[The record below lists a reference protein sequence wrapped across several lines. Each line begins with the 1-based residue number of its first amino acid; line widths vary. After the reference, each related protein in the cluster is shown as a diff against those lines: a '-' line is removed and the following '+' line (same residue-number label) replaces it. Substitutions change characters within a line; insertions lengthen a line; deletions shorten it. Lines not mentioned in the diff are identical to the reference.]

1 MFIDKARIFVKSGNG
16 GNGAVSFR
24 REKYVPAGG
33 PDGGDG
39 GNGASVIFE
48 VDLGLRTLMD
58 FKYQRKYV
66 AEHGEDGSKKRK
78 AGKNGEDLVLKVPPG
93 TIIRDEATGLIIAD
107 LKEEG
112 DKAIV
117 ARGGR
122 GGKGNQHFANAVRQA
137 PAFAR
142 SGSEA
147 TGLIIAD
154 LKEEGDKA
162 IVARGGR
169 GGKGNQHFANAVRQA
184 PAFARSGSDGVEKWV
199 VLELKMIADVGLL
212 GFPNVGK
219 STFLSVVTKAKPKI
233 ANYHFTTLTPN
244 LGVVQT
250 KFGDS
255 FVLADIPGL
264 IEGAADGIGLGH
276 DFLRHVERTKVLI
289 HIVDISGIEGRDAL
303 EDFDKIND
311 ELKLYNEKLSTR
323 PQIVVANKMD
333 ILEDETIFEDFKNE
347 LEGRGY
353 KVFKMSAATRQG
365 IDDVIAYVSELLQD
379 AEEIELVSEEEMF
392 RPELD
397 EPQDEG
403 LQIEI
408 EDGVYVVTGKSLR
421 RIMYSVNF
429 EDMESLQYFQKAME
443 SQGVFDRLREMGIE
457 DGDTVR
463 IYEIEFE
470 FYN

>member
-1 MFIDKARIFVKSGNG
+1 MFIDKARIFVKAGNG

-39 GNGASVIFE
+39 GRGASVIFE
-48 VDLGLRTLMD
+48 VDNDLRTLMD

-66 AEHGEDGSKKRK
+66 ATPGGDGSKKRQ
-78 AGKNGEDLVLKVPPG
+78 AGKNGEDLVLKVPAG
-93 TIIRDEATGLIIAD
+93 TIIRDEASGKIIAD
-107 LKEEG
+107 LKHEG
-112 DKAIV
+112 DRAVV

-137 PAFAR
+137 PNFAK
-142 SGSEA
+142 SG
-147 TGLIIAD
+147 TDG
-154 LKEEGDKA
+154 EE
-162 IVARGGR
+162 R
-169 GGKGNQHFANAVRQA
+169 
-184 PAFARSGSDGVEKWV
+184 WV
-199 VLELKMIADVGLL
+199 ILELKMIADVGLL

-219 STFLSVVTKAKPKI
+219 STFLSVVTAAKPKI

-264 IEGAADGIGLGH
+264 IEGAAEGIGLGH

-289 HIVDISGIEGRDAL
+289 HIVDISGLEGRNAL
-303 EDFDKIND
+303 EDFDAING

-323 PQIVVANKMD
+323 PQVVVANKID
-333 ILEDETIFEDFKNE
+333 ILEDESVYEEFKAT
-347 LEGRGY
+347 LEERGY
-353 KVFKMSAATRQG
+353 KVFKMSAATREG
-365 IDDVIAYVSELLQD
+365 IDDVIAYVSQILKD
-379 AEEIELVSEEEMF
+379 AEEIELVSEEELYV
-392 RPELD
+392 PELD
-397 EPQDEG
+397 DEQEEG
-403 LQIEI
+403 LQVEI

-429 EDMESLQYFQKAME
+429 EDMESIQFFQKTME
-443 SQGVFDRLREMGIE
+443 SQGVFDKLREMGIE
-457 DGDTVR
+457 DGDTVK
-463 IYEIEFE
+463 IYDIEFE

>member
-78 AGKNGEDLVLKVPPG
+78 AGRNGEDLILKVPPG
-93 TIIRDEATGLIIAD
+93 TIIRDEATGLVIAD

-112 DKAIV
+112 DRAVV
-117 ARGGR
+117 A
-122 GGKGNQHFANAVRQA
+122 K
-137 PAFAR
+137 
-142 SGSEA
+142 
-147 TGLIIAD
+147 
-154 LKEEGDKA
+154 
-162 IVARGGR
+162 GGR

-233 ANYHFTTLTPN
+233 ANYYFTTLTPN

-250 KFGDS
+250 KFGES

-264 IEGAADGIGLGH
+264 IEGAAEGVGLGH

-289 HIVDISGIEGRDAL
+289 HIVDISGLEGRDAL
-303 EDFDKIND
+303 DDFDKING
-311 ELKLYNEKLSTR
+311 ELKLYNEKLATR
-323 PQIVVANKMD
+323 PQVVVANKMD
-333 ILEDETIFEDFKNE
+333 ILEDESIFDEFKNE

-365 IDDVIAYVSELLQD
+365 VDDVIAYVSELLRE

-397 EPQDEG
+397 EVQDEG
-403 LQIEI
+403 LQIDI

-429 EDMESLQYFQKAME
+429 DDMESLQYFQKAME

>member
-1 MFIDKARIFVKSGNG
+1 MFIDKARIFVKAGNG
-16 GNGAVSFR
+16 GNGAVAFR
-24 REKYVPAGG
+24 KEKYVPAGG

-39 GNGASVIFE
+39 GHGSSVIFE

-66 AEHGEDGSKKRK
+66 APAGGDGTKGKR
-78 AGKNGEDLVLKVPPG
+78 AGKNGEDLVLKVPAG
-93 TIIRDEATGLIIAD
+93 TIIRDEATGLVLAD
-107 LKEEG
+107 LKDEG
-112 DKAIV
+112 DRAVI

-137 PAFAR
+137 PAFAK
-142 SGSEA
+142 SG
-147 TGLIIAD
+147 TDG
-154 LKEEGDKA
+154 EE
-162 IVARGGR
+162 R
-169 GGKGNQHFANAVRQA
+169 
-184 PAFARSGSDGVEKWV
+184 WV

-250 KFGDS
+250 KFGES

-264 IEGAADGIGLGH
+264 IEGASEGIGLGH

-289 HIVDISGIEGRDAL
+289 HIVDISGLEGRTAL

-311 ELKLYNEKLSTR
+311 ELKLYNEKLSAR

-333 ILEDETIFEDFKNE
+333 ILEDQSIFEEFKTE

-353 KVFKMSAATRQG
+353 KVFSMSAATRQG
-365 IDDVIAYVSELLQD
+365 IDEVISYVAQLLNEVEEVEVVSED
-379 AEEIELVSEEEMF
+379 EMY

-397 EPQDEG
+397 QNNEG
-403 LQIEI
+403 DGLEIEI
-408 EDGVYVVTGKSLR
+408 EEDGVYVVKGKALR

-429 EDMESLQYFQKAME
+429 EDMESIQYFQKAME

-463 IYEIEFE
+463 IYELEFE

>member
-1 MFIDKARIFVKSGNG
+1 MFIDKARIFVKAGNG
-16 GNGAVSFR
+16 GNGSVSFR

-39 GNGASVIFE
+39 GNGSSVIFE

-58 FKYQRKYV
+58 FKYQRKYT
-66 AEHGEDGSKKRK
+66 AEHGGDGGKRRQ
-78 AGKNGEDLVLKVPPG
+78 AGKNGENLILKVPPG
-93 TIIRDEATGLIIAD
+93 TVIRDEATGLILAD
-107 LKEEG
+107 LKGEG
-112 DKAIV
+112 DSAII

-122 GGKGNQHFANAVRQA
+122 GGKGNQHFANAIRQA
-137 PAFAR
+137 PAFA
-142 SGSEA
+142 
-147 TGLIIAD
+147 
-154 LKEEGDKA
+154 K
-162 IVARGGR
+162 
-169 GGKGNQHFANAVRQA
+169 
-184 PAFARSGSDGVEKWV
+184 SGSDGEERWV

-264 IEGAADGIGLGH
+264 IEGASDGVGLGH
-276 DFLRHVERTKVLI
+276 EFLRHVERTKVLI
-289 HIVDISGIEGRDAL
+289 HVVDISGIEGRDAL

-311 ELKLYNEKLSTR
+311 ELKLYNQKLATR
-323 PQIVVANKMD
+323 PQVVVANKID
-333 ILEDETIFEDFKNE
+333 ILENESIFEDFKNE
-347 LEGRGY
+347 LESRGY
-353 KVFKMSAATRQG
+353 KVFKMSAATREG
-365 IDDVIAYVSELLQD
+365 IDDVISYVSEILREV
-379 AEEIELVSEEEMF
+379 EEVELYTEEEMYK
-392 RPELD
+392 PELD
-397 EPQDEG
+397 VKEEEG
-403 LQIEI
+403 LNIEI

-443 SQGVFDRLREMGIE
+443 GEGVFDRLREMGIE

-463 IYEIEFE
+463 IYELEFE

>member
-78 AGKNGEDLVLKVPPG
+78 AGRNGEDLILKVPPG
-93 TIIRDEATGLIIAD
+93 TIIRGEATGLVIAE

-112 DKAIV
+112 DSAVV
-117 ARGGR
+117 A
-122 GGKGNQHFANAVRQA
+122 K
-137 PAFAR
+137 
-142 SGSEA
+142 
-147 TGLIIAD
+147 
-154 LKEEGDKA
+154 
-162 IVARGGR
+162 GGR

-250 KFGDS
+250 KFGES

-264 IEGAADGIGLGH
+264 IEGAAEGVGLGH

-289 HIVDISGIEGRDAL
+289 HIVDISGLEGRDAL
-303 EDFDKIND
+303 DDFDKING
-311 ELKLYNEKLSTR
+311 ELKLYNEKLATR
-323 PQIVVANKMD
+323 PQVVVANKMD
-333 ILEDETIFEDFKNE
+333 ILEDESIFDEFKNE

-365 IDDVIAYVSELLQD
+365 VDDVIAYVSELLRE

-397 EPQDEG
+397 EVQDEG
-403 LQIEI
+403 LQIDI

-429 EDMESLQYFQKAME
+429 DDMESLQYFQKAME

>member
-1 MFIDKARIFVKSGNG
+1 MD
-16 GNGAVSFR
+16 AVSFR

-78 AGKNGEDLVLKVPPG
+78 AGRNGEDLILKVPPG
-93 TIIRDEATGLIIAD
+93 TIIRDEATGLVIAD

-112 DKAIV
+112 DRAVV
-117 ARGGR
+117 A
-122 GGKGNQHFANAVRQA
+122 K
-137 PAFAR
+137 
-142 SGSEA
+142 
-147 TGLIIAD
+147 
-154 LKEEGDKA
+154 
-162 IVARGGR
+162 GGR

-250 KFGDS
+250 KFGES

-264 IEGAADGIGLGH
+264 IEGAAEGVGLGH

-289 HIVDISGIEGRDAL
+289 HIVDISGLEGRDAL
-303 EDFDKIND
+303 DDFDKING
-311 ELKLYNEKLSTR
+311 ELKLYNEKLATR
-323 PQIVVANKMD
+323 PQVVVANKMD
-333 ILEDETIFEDFKNE
+333 ILEDESIFDEFKNE

-365 IDDVIAYVSELLQD
+365 VDDVIAYVSELLRE

-397 EPQDEG
+397 EVQDEG
-403 LQIEI
+403 LQIDI

-429 EDMESLQYFQKAME
+429 DDMESLQYFQKAME

>member
-78 AGKNGEDLVLKVPPG
+78 AGRNGEDLILKVPPG
-93 TIIRDEATGLIIAD
+93 TIIRDEATGLVIAD

-112 DKAIV
+112 DRAVV
-117 ARGGR
+117 A
-122 GGKGNQHFANAVRQA
+122 K
-137 PAFAR
+137 
-142 SGSEA
+142 
-147 TGLIIAD
+147 
-154 LKEEGDKA
+154 
-162 IVARGGR
+162 GGR

-250 KFGDS
+250 KFGES

-264 IEGAADGIGLGH
+264 IEGAAEGVGLGH

-289 HIVDISGIEGRDAL
+289 HIVDISGLEGRDAL
-303 EDFDKIND
+303 DDFDKING
-311 ELKLYNEKLSTR
+311 ELKLYNEKLATR
-323 PQIVVANKMD
+323 PQVVVANKMD
-333 ILEDETIFEDFKNE
+333 ILEDESIFNEFKNE

-365 IDDVIAYVSELLQD
+365 VDDVIAYVSELLRE

-397 EPQDEG
+397 EVQDEG
-403 LQIEI
+403 LQIDI

-429 EDMESLQYFQKAME
+429 DDMESLQYFQKAME
-443 SQGVFDRLREMGIE
+443 IQGVFDRLREMGIE

>member
-78 AGKNGEDLVLKVPPG
+78 AGRNGEDLILKVPPG
-93 TIIRDEATGLIIAD
+93 TIIRDEATGLVIAD

-112 DKAIV
+112 DRAVV
-117 ARGGR
+117 A
-122 GGKGNQHFANAVRQA
+122 K
-137 PAFAR
+137 
-142 SGSEA
+142 
-147 TGLIIAD
+147 
-154 LKEEGDKA
+154 
-162 IVARGGR
+162 GGR

-250 KFGDS
+250 KFGES

-264 IEGAADGIGLGH
+264 IEGAAEGVGLGH

-289 HIVDISGIEGRDAL
+289 HIVDISGLEGRDAL
-303 EDFDKIND
+303 DDFDKING
-311 ELKLYNEKLSTR
+311 ELKLYNEKLATR
-323 PQIVVANKMD
+323 PQVVVANKMD
-333 ILEDETIFEDFKNE
+333 ILEDESIFDEFKNE

-365 IDDVIAYVSELLQD
+365 VDDVIAYVSELLRE

-397 EPQDEG
+397 EGQDEG
-403 LQIEI
+403 LQIDI

-429 EDMESLQYFQKAME
+429 DDMESLQYFQKAME
-443 SQGVFDRLREMGIE
+443 SQGVFDKLREMGIE

>member
-78 AGKNGEDLVLKVPPG
+78 AGRNGEDLILKVPPG
-93 TIIRDEATGLIIAD
+93 TIIRDEATGLVIAD

-112 DKAIV
+112 DRAVV
-117 ARGGR
+117 A
-122 GGKGNQHFANAVRQA
+122 K
-137 PAFAR
+137 
-142 SGSEA
+142 
-147 TGLIIAD
+147 
-154 LKEEGDKA
+154 
-162 IVARGGR
+162 GGR

-250 KFGDS
+250 KFGES

-264 IEGAADGIGLGH
+264 IEGAAEGVGLGH

-289 HIVDISGIEGRDAL
+289 HIVDISSLEGRDAL
-303 EDFDKIND
+303 DDFDKING
-311 ELKLYNEKLSTR
+311 ELKLYNEKLATR
-323 PQIVVANKMD
+323 PQVVVANKMD
-333 ILEDETIFEDFKNE
+333 ILEDESIFDEFKNE

-365 IDDVIAYVSELLQD
+365 VDDVIAYVSELLRE

-397 EPQDEG
+397 EVQDEG
-403 LQIEI
+403 LQIDI

-429 EDMESLQYFQKAME
+429 DDMESLQYFQKAME

>member
-78 AGKNGEDLVLKVPPG
+78 AGRNGEDLILKVPPG
-93 TIIRDEATGLIIAD
+93 TIIRDEATGLVIAD

-112 DKAIV
+112 ERAVV
-117 ARGGR
+117 A
-122 GGKGNQHFANAVRQA
+122 K
-137 PAFAR
+137 
-142 SGSEA
+142 
-147 TGLIIAD
+147 
-154 LKEEGDKA
+154 
-162 IVARGGR
+162 GGR

-250 KFGDS
+250 KFGES

-264 IEGAADGIGLGH
+264 IEGAAEGVGLGH

-289 HIVDISGIEGRDAL
+289 HIVDISGLEGRDAL
-303 EDFDKIND
+303 DDFDKING
-311 ELKLYNEKLSTR
+311 ELKLYNEKLATR
-323 PQIVVANKMD
+323 PQVVVANKMD
-333 ILEDETIFEDFKNE
+333 ILEDESIFDEFKNE

-365 IDDVIAYVSELLQD
+365 VDDVIAYVSELLRE

-397 EPQDEG
+397 EVQDEG
-403 LQIEI
+403 LQIDI

-429 EDMESLQYFQKAME
+429 DDMESLQYFQKAME

>member
-78 AGKNGEDLVLKVPPG
+78 AGRNGEDLILKVPPG
-93 TIIRDEATGLIIAD
+93 TIIRDEATGLVIAD

-112 DKAIV
+112 DRAIV
-117 ARGGR
+117 A
-122 GGKGNQHFANAVRQA
+122 K
-137 PAFAR
+137 
-142 SGSEA
+142 
-147 TGLIIAD
+147 
-154 LKEEGDKA
+154 
-162 IVARGGR
+162 GGR

-264 IEGAADGIGLGH
+264 IEGAAEGIGLGH

-289 HIVDISGIEGRDAL
+289 HIVDISGLEGRDAL
-303 EDFDKIND
+303 DDFDKING

-323 PQIVVANKMD
+323 PQVVVANKID
-333 ILEDETIFEDFKNE
+333 ILEDESVFEEFKNE

-365 IDDVIAYVSELLQD
+365 VDDVIAYVSELLQN

-397 EPQDEG
+397 EVQDEG

-408 EDGVYVVTGKSLR
+408 EDGVYVVSGKSLR

-429 EDMESLQYFQKAME
+429 EDMESIQYFQKAME
-443 SQGVFDRLREMGIE
+443 SQGVFDKLRDMGIV

-463 IYEIEFE
+463 IYEFEFE

>member
-39 GNGASVIFE
+39 GNGASVVFE

-78 AGKNGEDLVLKVPPG
+78 AGRNGEDLILKVPPG
-93 TIIRDEATGLIIAD
+93 TIIRDEATGLVIAD

-112 DKAIV
+112 DRAVV
-117 ARGGR
+117 A
-122 GGKGNQHFANAVRQA
+122 K
-137 PAFAR
+137 
-142 SGSEA
+142 
-147 TGLIIAD
+147 
-154 LKEEGDKA
+154 
-162 IVARGGR
+162 GGR

-250 KFGDS
+250 KFGES

-264 IEGAADGIGLGH
+264 IEGAAEGVGLGH

-289 HIVDISGIEGRDAL
+289 HIVDISGLEGRDAL
-303 EDFDKIND
+303 DDFDKING
-311 ELKLYNEKLSTR
+311 ELKLYNEKLATR
-323 PQIVVANKMD
+323 PQVVVANKMD
-333 ILEDETIFEDFKNE
+333 ILEDESIFDEFKNE

-365 IDDVIAYVSELLQD
+365 VDDVIAYVSELLRE

-397 EPQDEG
+397 EVQDEG
-403 LQIEI
+403 LQIDI

-429 EDMESLQYFQKAME
+429 DDMESLQYFQKAME
-443 SQGVFDRLREMGIE
+443 SQGVFDKLREMGIE

>member
-1 MFIDKARIFVKSGNG
+1 MFIDKARIFVKAGNG

-39 GNGASVIFE
+39 GRGASVIFE
-48 VDLGLRTLMD
+48 VDNDLRTLMD

-66 AEHGEDGSKKRK
+66 ATPGGDGSKKRQ
-78 AGKNGEDLVLKVPPG
+78 AGKNGEDLVLKVPAG
-93 TIIRDEATGLIIAD
+93 TIIRDEASGKIIAD
-107 LKEEG
+107 SKHEG
-112 DKAIV
+112 DRAVV

-137 PAFAR
+137 PNFAK
-142 SGSEA
+142 SG
-147 TGLIIAD
+147 TDG
-154 LKEEGDKA
+154 EE
-162 IVARGGR
+162 R
-169 GGKGNQHFANAVRQA
+169 
-184 PAFARSGSDGVEKWV
+184 WV
-199 VLELKMIADVGLL
+199 ILELKMIADVGLL

-219 STFLSVVTKAKPKI
+219 STFLSVVTAAKPKI

-264 IEGAADGIGLGH
+264 IEGAAEGIGLGH

-289 HIVDISGIEGRDAL
+289 HIVDISGLEGRNAL
-303 EDFDKIND
+303 EDFDAING

-323 PQIVVANKMD
+323 PQVVVANKID
-333 ILEDETIFEDFKNE
+333 ILEDESVYEEFKTT
-347 LEGRGY
+347 LEERGY
-353 KVFKMSAATRQG
+353 KVFKMSAATREG
-365 IDDVIAYVSELLQD
+365 IDDVIAYVSQILKD
-379 AEEIELVSEEEMF
+379 AEEIELVSEEELYV
-392 RPELD
+392 PELD
-397 EPQDEG
+397 DEQEEG
-403 LQIEI
+403 LQVEI

-429 EDMESLQYFQKAME
+429 EDMESIQFFQKTME
-443 SQGVFDRLREMGIE
+443 SQGVFDKLREMGIE
-457 DGDTVR
+457 DGDTVK
-463 IYEIEFE
+463 IYDIEFE

>member
-78 AGKNGEDLVLKVPPG
+78 AGRNGEDLILKVPPG
-93 TIIRDEATGLIIAD
+93 TIIRDEATGLVIAD

-112 DKAIV
+112 GRAVV
-117 ARGGR
+117 A
-122 GGKGNQHFANAVRQA
+122 K
-137 PAFAR
+137 
-142 SGSEA
+142 
-147 TGLIIAD
+147 
-154 LKEEGDKA
+154 
-162 IVARGGR
+162 GGR

-250 KFGDS
+250 KFGES

-264 IEGAADGIGLGH
+264 IEGAAEGVGLGH

-289 HIVDISGIEGRDAL
+289 HIVDISGLEGRDAL
-303 EDFDKIND
+303 DDFDKING
-311 ELKLYNEKLSTR
+311 ELKLYNEKLATR
-323 PQIVVANKMD
+323 PQVVVANKMD
-333 ILEDETIFEDFKNE
+333 ILEDESIFDEFKNE

-365 IDDVIAYVSELLQD
+365 VDDVIAYVSELLRE

-397 EPQDEG
+397 EVQDEG
-403 LQIEI
+403 LQIDI

-429 EDMESLQYFQKAME
+429 DDMESLQYFQKAME

>member
-78 AGKNGEDLVLKVPPG
+78 AGRNGEDLILKVPPG
-93 TIIRDEATGLIIAD
+93 TIIRDEATGLVIAD

-112 DKAIV
+112 DRAIV
-117 ARGGR
+117 A
-122 GGKGNQHFANAVRQA
+122 K
-137 PAFAR
+137 
-142 SGSEA
+142 
-147 TGLIIAD
+147 
-154 LKEEGDKA
+154 
-162 IVARGGR
+162 GGR

-264 IEGAADGIGLGH
+264 IEGAAEGIGLGH

-289 HIVDISGIEGRDAL
+289 HIVDISGLEGRDAL
-303 EDFDKIND
+303 DDFDKING

-323 PQIVVANKMD
+323 PQVVVANKMD
-333 ILEDETIFEDFKNE
+333 ILEDESVFEEFKNE

-365 IDDVIAYVSELLQD
+365 VDDVIAYVSELLQN

-397 EPQDEG
+397 EVQDEG

-408 EDGVYVVTGKSLR
+408 EDGVYVVSGKSLR

-429 EDMESLQYFQKAME
+429 EDMESIQYFQKAME
-443 SQGVFDRLREMGIE
+443 SQGVFDKLREMGIE

>member
-1 MFIDKARIFVKSGNG
+1 MFIDKARIFVKAGNG

-39 GNGASVIFE
+39 GRGASVIFE
-48 VDLGLRTLMD
+48 VDNDLRTLMD

-66 AEHGEDGSKKRK
+66 ATPGGDGSKKRQ
-78 AGKNGEDLVLKVPPG
+78 AGKNGEDLVLKVPAG
-93 TIIRDEATGLIIAD
+93 TIIRDEASGKIIAD
-107 LKEEG
+107 LKHEG
-112 DKAIV
+112 DRAVV

-137 PAFAR
+137 PNFAK
-142 SGSEA
+142 SG
-147 TGLIIAD
+147 TDG
-154 LKEEGDKA
+154 EE
-162 IVARGGR
+162 R
-169 GGKGNQHFANAVRQA
+169 
-184 PAFARSGSDGVEKWV
+184 WV
-199 VLELKMIADVGLL
+199 ILELKMIADVGLL

-219 STFLSVVTKAKPKI
+219 STFLSVVTAAKPKI

-264 IEGAADGIGLGH
+264 IEGAAEGIGLGH

-289 HIVDISGIEGRDAL
+289 HIVDISGLEGRNAL
-303 EDFDKIND
+303 EDFDAING

-323 PQIVVANKMD
+323 PQVVVANKID
-333 ILEDETIFEDFKNE
+333 ILEDESVYEEFKTT
-347 LEGRGY
+347 LEERGY
-353 KVFKMSAATRQG
+353 KVFKMSAATREG
-365 IDDVIAYVSELLQD
+365 IDDVIAYVSQILKD
-379 AEEIELVSEEEMF
+379 AEETELVSEEELYV
-392 RPELD
+392 PELD
-397 EPQDEG
+397 DEQEEG
-403 LQIEI
+403 LQVEI

-429 EDMESLQYFQKAME
+429 EDMESIQFFQKTME
-443 SQGVFDRLREMGIE
+443 SQGVFDKLREMGIE
-457 DGDTVR
+457 DGDTVK
-463 IYEIEFE
+463 IYDIEFE

>member
-1 MFIDKARIFVKSGNG
+1 MFIDKARIFVKAGNG
-16 GNGAVSFR
+16 GNGAVGFR
-24 REKYVPAGG
+24 KEKYVPAGG

-58 FKYQRKYV
+58 FKYQRKYL
-66 AEHGEDGSKKRK
+66 AQPGGDGTKSKR
-78 AGKNGEDLVLKVPPG
+78 AGANGEDLVLKVPAG
-93 TIIRDEATGLIIAD
+93 TIIRDEETNLILAD

-112 DKAIV
+112 DIAII
-117 ARGGR
+117 AKGGR

-137 PAFAR
+137 PAFAK
-142 SGSEA
+142 SG
-147 TGLIIAD
+147 T
-154 LKEEGDKA
+154 
-162 IVARGGR
+162 
-169 GGKGNQHFANAVRQA
+169 
-184 PAFARSGSDGVEKWV
+184 DGQERWV
-199 VLELKMIADVGLL
+199 TLELKMIADVGLL

-264 IEGAADGIGLGH
+264 IEGAADGVGLGH

-289 HIVDISGIEGRDAL
+289 HIVDISGLEGRDAL
-303 EDFDKIND
+303 EDFDKINS
-311 ELKLYNEKLSTR
+311 ELSLYNEKLSSR

-333 ILEDETIFEDFKNE
+333 ILDDESKFEEFKNE
-347 LEGRGY
+347 LEDRGY
-353 KVFKMSAATRQG
+353 KVFKMSAATREG
-365 IDDVIAYVSELLQD
+365 IDDVIAYVSQMLKEV
-379 AEEIELVSEEEMF
+379 EEVELVSEEEMY

-397 EPQDEG
+397 VKAYEG
-403 LQIEI
+403 LNIEI
-408 EDGVYVVTGKSLR
+408 EDGVYLVTGKSLR

-443 SQGVFDRLREMGIE
+443 GQGVFHRLREMGIE

-463 IYEIEFE
+463 IYELEFE

>member
-1 MFIDKARIFVKSGNG
+1 MFIDKARIFVKAGNG
-16 GNGAVSFR
+16 GNGAVGFR
-24 REKYVPAGG
+24 KEKYVPAGG

-39 GNGASVIFE
+39 GQGASIIFE

-58 FKYQRKYV
+58 FKYQRKYS
-66 AEHGEDGSKKRK
+66 AEPGGDGSKSRR
-78 AGKNGEDLVLKVPPG
+78 AGKNGDDLVLKVPAG
-93 TIIRDEATGLIIAD
+93 TIIRDEATGLILAD

-112 DKAIV
+112 DRASIV
-117 ARGGR
+117 RGGR

-137 PAFAR
+137 PSFAK
-142 SGSEA
+142 SG
-147 TGLIIAD
+147 T
-154 LKEEGDKA
+154 EGQE
-162 IVARGGR
+162 R
-169 GGKGNQHFANAVRQA
+169 
-184 PAFARSGSDGVEKWV
+184 WV
-199 VLELKMIADVGLL
+199 TLELKMIADVGLL

-244 LGVVQT
+244 LGVVET
-250 KFGDS
+250 KFGES

-264 IEGAADGIGLGH
+264 IEGAAEGVGLGH

-289 HIVDISGIEGRDAL
+289 HIVDITGLEGRNAL

-311 ELKLYNEKLSTR
+311 ELKMYNERLATR
-323 PQIVVANKMD
+323 PQVVVANKMD
-333 ILEDETIFEDFKNE
+333 ILEDQSIFEEFKNE

-365 IDDVIAYVSELLQD
+365 IDDVIAYVTPLLKEVED
-379 AEEIELVSEEEMF
+379 VELVTEEEMYK
-392 RPELD
+392 PELD
-397 EPQDEG
+397 VQEDEALTIEIQDE
-403 LQIEI
+403 
-408 EDGVYVVTGKSLR
+408 VYVVTGKMLR

-429 EDMESLQYFQKAME
+429 DDMESLQYFQKVME

-463 IYEIEFE
+463 IYELEFE

>member
-1 MFIDKARIFVKSGNG
+1 MFIDKARIFIKAGNG
-16 GNGAVSFR
+16 GNGSVAFR
-24 REKYVPAGG
+24 KEKYVPAGG

-39 GNGASVIFE
+39 GRGASVIFE

-58 FKYQRKYV
+58 FKYQRKYL
-66 AEHGEDGSKKRK
+66 AETGGDGSKKK
-78 AGKNGEDLVLKVPPG
+78 QAGKNGENLVLKVPAG
-93 TIIRDEATGLIIAD
+93 TIIRDEATGLILAD

-112 DKAIV
+112 DRAVV
-117 ARGGR
+117 AKGGR

-137 PAFAR
+137 PAFAK
-142 SGSEA
+142 SG
-147 TGLIIAD
+147 TDG
-154 LKEEGDKA
+154 EE
-162 IVARGGR
+162 R
-169 GGKGNQHFANAVRQA
+169 
-184 PAFARSGSDGVEKWV
+184 WV
-199 VLELKMIADVGLL
+199 TLELKMIADVGLL

-264 IEGAADGIGLGH
+264 IEGAAEGVGLGH

-289 HIVDISGIEGRDAL
+289 HIVDISGLEGRNAL

-311 ELKLYNEKLSTR
+311 ELRLYNEKLSAR
-323 PQIVVANKMD
+323 PQVVVANKMD
-333 ILEDETIFEDFKNE
+333 ILEDETVFEEFKAE

-353 KVFKMSAATRQG
+353 KVFKMSAATREG
-365 IDDVIAYVSELLQD
+365 IDDVIAYVSPLLKEVED
-379 AEEIELVSEEEMF
+379 IELVTEEEMYK
-392 RPELD
+392 PELD
-397 EPQDEG
+397 DNTENEALD
-403 LQIEI
+403 IEI
-408 EDGVYVVTGKSLR
+408 EDGVYVVTGKKLR

-429 EDMESLQYFQKAME
+429 DDMESLQYFQKAME
-443 SQGVFDRLREMGIE
+443 SEGVFDRLREMGIE

>member
-78 AGKNGEDLVLKVPPG
+78 AGRNGEDLILKVPPG
-93 TIIRDEATGLIIAD
+93 TIIRDEATGLVIAD

-112 DKAIV
+112 DRAVV
-117 ARGGR
+117 A
-122 GGKGNQHFANAVRQA
+122 K
-137 PAFAR
+137 
-142 SGSEA
+142 
-147 TGLIIAD
+147 
-154 LKEEGDKA
+154 
-162 IVARGGR
+162 GGR

-264 IEGAADGIGLGH
+264 IEGAAEGIGLGH

-311 ELKLYNEKLSTR
+311 ELKLYNEKLSTS
-323 PQIVVANKMD
+323 PQVVVANKID
-333 ILEDETIFEDFKNE
+333 IMEDESNFENFKDE
-347 LEGRGY
+347 LESRGY
-353 KVFKMSAATRQG
+353 KVFKMSAATREG
-365 IDDVIAYVSELLQD
+365 IDDVIAYVSQLLKEVED
-379 AEEIELVSEEEMF
+379 IELVSEEEMY
-392 RPELD
+392 RPELV
-397 EPQDEG
+397 EETEEG
-403 LQIEI
+403 LQVEI
-408 EDGVYVVTGKSLR
+408 EDGVYVVTGKALR

-429 EDMESLQYFQKAME
+429 EDMESVQFFQKSME
-443 SQGVFDRLREMGIE
+443 SQGVFDKLREMGIE
-457 DGDTVR
+457 DGDTVK
-463 IYEIEFE
+463 IYDIEFE

>member
-78 AGKNGEDLVLKVPPG
+78 AGRNGEDLILKVPPG
-93 TIIRDEATGLIIAD
+93 TIIRDEATGLVIAD

-112 DKAIV
+112 DRAVV
-117 ARGGR
+117 AKGGR
-122 GGKGNQHFANAVRQA
+122 GGKGNQHFV
-137 PAFAR
+137 
-142 SGSEA
+142 
-147 TGLIIAD
+147 
-154 LKEEGDKA
+154 
-162 IVARGGR
+162 
-169 GGKGNQHFANAVRQA
+169 NAVRQA

-250 KFGDS
+250 KFGES

-264 IEGAADGIGLGH
+264 IEGAAEGVGLGH

-289 HIVDISGIEGRDAL
+289 HIVDISGLEGRDAL
-303 EDFDKIND
+303 DDFDKING
-311 ELKLYNEKLSTR
+311 ELKLYNEKLATR
-323 PQIVVANKMD
+323 PQVVVANKMD
-333 ILEDETIFEDFKNE
+333 ILEM
-347 LEGRGY
+347 
-353 KVFKMSAATRQG
+353 KVYLMNSKM
-365 IDDVIAYVSELLQD
+365 
-379 AEEIELVSEEEMF
+379 
-392 RPELD
+392 
-397 EPQDEG
+397 
-403 LQIEI
+403 
-408 EDGVYVVTGKSLR
+408 
-421 RIMYSVNF
+421 N
-429 EDMESLQYFQKAME
+429 
-443 SQGVFDRLREMGIE
+443 
-457 DGDTVR
+457 
-463 IYEIEFE
+463 
-470 FYN
+470 